1 MLHRHYCEVADVDV
15 KNAHMTASP
24 VDNLASVP
32 SRATTARI
40 KTHPAQ
46 RDIIPEVRGICT
58 NLHSANRC
66 TMTCRKSRLDL
77 QCSAI

>member
-1 MLHRHYCEVADVDV
+1 MLHRRYCEVADVDV
-15 KNAHMTASP
+15 KNAHLTASP

-46 RDIIPEVRGICT
+46 RDIIAEG
-58 NLHSANRC
+58 
-66 TMTCRKSRLDL
+66 
-77 QCSAI
+77 

>member
-1 MLHRHYCEVADVDV
+1 MLHRRYCEVADVDV

-32 SRATTARI
+32 SRAIAARI

-46 RDIIPEVRGICT
+46 RDIIPEG
-58 NLHSANRC
+58 
-66 TMTCRKSRLDL
+66 
-77 QCSAI
+77 